1 MPKLDWVTPQQLFK
15 RGIFTLLF
23 FLLSLIP
30 VGIMGATA
38 IFLLNMQVS
47 ANLIY
52 VSIICLSVV
61 IAAVTYELLLMA
73 SKNFYKLPQ

>member
-1 MPKLDWVTPQQLFK
+1 
-15 RGIFTLLF
+15 
-23 FLLSLIP
+23 

-38 IFLLNMQVS
+38 VFLLNKQVS

-61 IAAVTYELLLMA
+61 IAAVTYELLLTA
-73 SKNFYKLPQ
+73 SKNFYKVQE